1 MDGRIDS
8 MNTFSRVL
16 FFVVPI
22 CLLAAVSFYYHPS
35 LEITVV
41 GALLST
47 LLVALVSWS
56 ATRFGKGPSAILKL
70 AAISLVSSF
79 MLIQAFDIAYIFLAV
94 PMGGRFAFLPELLA
108 FALIVGVCAFL
119 LARAFS
125 RPKK

>member
-1 MDGRIDS
+1 MKS
-8 MNTFSRVL
+8 LSKLV
-16 FFVVPI
+16 FFLVPI
-22 CLLAAVSFYYHPS
+22 SLLALISFYYHPS
-35 LEITVV
+35 LELTVV

-70 AAISLVSSF
+70 AVISLVSSF
-79 MLIQAFDIAYIFLAV
+79 MLIQAFDIAYIFLAA

-125 RPKK
+125 RPKKKQ